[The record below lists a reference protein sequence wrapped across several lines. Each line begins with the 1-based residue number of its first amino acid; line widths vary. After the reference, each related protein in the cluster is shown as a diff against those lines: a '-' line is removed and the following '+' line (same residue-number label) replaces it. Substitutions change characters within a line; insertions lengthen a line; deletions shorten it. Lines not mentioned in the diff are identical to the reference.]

1 MGYNRVMKAMTRPL
15 LPALILSALLL
26 GAAPARSAEI
36 LLEPSAVLKLLTQAL
51 FTREGKYD
59 LRAGKCYA
67 YLESPSV
74 ALKDGRVSIRSHLAS
89 RTGVEVQGACV
100 GINLVSWTVVSGAPV
115 ARGGVV
121 RLEDIRIDQVD
132 DPTARLV
139 VESGLL
145 PSLPGAVD
153 LDVQQAVAGLL
164 KDPKLA
170 LQAQVEAF
178 NFDSVGVVDQKLRL
192 RFDFRLVAR

>member
-1 MGYNRVMKAMTRPL
+1 MTAFTRFLLAVL
-15 LPALILSALLL
+15 LPPVLLTT
-26 GAAPARSAEI
+26 AQATHAAEI
-36 LLEPSAVLKLLTQAL
+36 QLEPSAVLKLLTQAL

-59 LRAGKCYA
+59 LRAGKCFA

-74 ALKDGRVSIRSHLAS
+74 ALKDGRVSIRSHLSS
-89 RTGVEVQGACV
+89 RTGVEVQGACLGV
-100 GINLVSWTVVSGAPV
+100 NLMSWTVVSGAPV

-153 LDVQQAVAGLL
+153 LDVQQAVSGLL